1 MSVQPSLRRTA
12 AAARTIFGT
21 TGSTQPMPTDRSLIT
36 ISDLVRRAA
45 AIVDPDGDDPA
56 VVELVTRFED
66 DDEPVR
72 GVLDGLEERL
82 AWGADED
89 PPIVMAQALVLYL
102 GHRLDEID
110 DDPEE
115 LLRLAARAEFDG
127 HPPEPVSA
135 WLEQR
140 SAA

>member
-1 MSVQPSLRRTA
+1 
-12 AAARTIFGT
+12 
-21 TGSTQPMPTDRSLIT
+21 MPTDRSLIT
-36 ISDLVRRAA
+36 LSDLVRRAA
-45 AIVDPDGDDPA
+45 AIVDPGGDDPA

-102 GHRLDEID
+102 GHRLDEYEED
-110 DDPEE
+110 ETE

-127 HPPEPVSA
+127 QPPDTVVA
-135 WLEQR
+135 WLEER
-140 SAA
+140 GAAP

>member
-1 MSVQPSLRRTA
+1 
-12 AAARTIFGT
+12 
-21 TGSTQPMPTDRSLIT
+21 MPTDRSLIT
-36 ISDLVRRAA
+36 LSDLVRRAG
-45 AIVDPDGDDPA
+45 AIVDPDGADPA

-72 GVLDGLEERL
+72 GVLDQLEERL

-102 GHRLDEID
+102 AHRLDEFE

-127 HPPEPVSA
+127 SPPETVAA
-135 WLEQR
+135 WIEGR
-140 SAA
+140 